1 MDIRSSAPF
10 LINYLYSRILSVFYL
25 QLNIMIIIIKLD
37 KVVKLLIYKYEVI
50 KYNRSGIFIL
60 NSGPVVY
67 FVEDIKSY

>member
-1 MDIRSSAPF
+1 M
-10 LINYLYSRILSVFYL
+10 L
-25 QLNIMIIIIKLD
+25 IIIKLD

-60 NSGPVVY
+60 NSGLVVY

>member
-1 MDIRSSAPF
+1 M
-10 LINYLYSRILSVFYL
+10 
-25 QLNIMIIIIKLD
+25 IIIKLD

-50 KYNRSGIFIL
+50 KYNRPGIFIL

>member
-1 MDIRSSAPF
+1 M
-10 LINYLYSRILSVFYL
+10 Y
-25 QLNIMIIIIKLD
+25 IIIKLD